1 MNLERLKVR
10 FTMKKIYIECRE
22 CNTFFEIDEKN
33 QKFICPMCKYKED
46 LVVIDKKK
54 TKKRINR

>member
-1 MNLERLKVR
+1 MNLETVKVR
-10 FTMKKIYIECRE
+10 FIMKKIYIECRE

-33 QKFICPMCKYKED
+33 QKFICPMCSHKED
-46 LVVIDKKK
+46 LVVIDKKG